1 MEPFNKKINEDE
13 AIKCLKEYDSRYKNL
28 VKSERPDFIS
38 EEDSI
43 GVELTLVEFDNFID
57 SFKYKNKTLIEYAR
71 MNKKIIPN
79 KKKEFKIIDEIIY
92 NNYSAD
98 NIDDINIFIDSYY
111 YKKGNDLLKIESI
124 EQYKKLDPNTN
135 LYLKSLFPDERY
147 INGQRIICH
156 LPCTF
161 WSGQIVDKY
170 LRAVNVKNNKFENYK
185 KFDENSLLLINYT
198 TGLEENIEFEEKI
211 K

>member
-1 MEPFNKKINEDE
+1 
-13 AIKCLKEYDSRYKNL
+13 
-28 VKSERPDFIS
+28 
-38 EEDSI
+38 
-43 GVELTLVEFDNFID
+43 
-57 SFKYKNKTLIEYAR
+57 